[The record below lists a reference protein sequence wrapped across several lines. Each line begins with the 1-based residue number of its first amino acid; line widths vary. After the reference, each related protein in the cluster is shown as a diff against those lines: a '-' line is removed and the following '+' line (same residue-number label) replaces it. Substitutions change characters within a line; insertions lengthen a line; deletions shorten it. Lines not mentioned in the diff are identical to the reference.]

1 MEGDPTHRGMITVSL
16 MLATVMQAL
25 DTTIANVALPHIQG
39 ALSATQEQ
47 AAWILT
53 SYIVA
58 SAIMTAPTGILASR
72 LGRKRIFL
80 IAIIGFT
87 VSSALCGL
95 AQNLS
100 EMVLFRVAQGVFGA
114 ALVPISQAVLLDI
127 NPTERHGQ
135 AMALWGVGVMLGP
148 ILGPTLGGY
157 LTEYFSWRW
166 VFYINVP
173 VGIAAALGVGA
184 FLHETPINRSR
195 RFDFIGFAFLSI
207 AIGAAQ
213 LVLDR
218 GQLLDWFSSWEII
231 IECTVAGLC
240 FYLFI
245 VHILTT
251 EHPFLEPHLFLDR
264 NYAAA
269 LVLIFCFGMLILA
282 NMALTPPFLQN
293 LMNYPVLTAGLV
305 MAPRGAGTMV
315 SMFIVGRLLGKIDG
329 RLLIVFGLAMVAISL
344 YEMTG
349 FTGDMPIWPL
359 IHTGIVQGFGLG
371 FVFIPLSTLAF
382 TTLPAAYRNE
392 GTSMM
397 SLMRNIGSSIGISIV
412 MTLLAR
418 NAQISHADL
427 AANIL
432 PFGNTPVILDRAT
445 EALAGTGAGGAMNI
459 LNAEV
464 TRQAVTIAYLDD
476 FKLMMWMVF
485 LLLPLV
491 ALLKSQKKAEIEK
504 IEAET
509 PEEMYAA
516 AE

>member
-1 MEGDPTHRGMITVSL
+1 MITISL

-25 DTTIANVALPHIQG
+25 DTTIANIALPHMQG

-72 LGRKRIFL
+72 FGRKRIFL

-95 AQNLS
+95 ALNLS
-100 EMVLFRVAQGVFGA
+100 EMVLFRVMQGIFGA
-114 ALVPISQAVLLDI
+114 ALVPIAQAVLLDI
-127 NPTERHGQ
+127 NPPERHGQ

-157 LTEYFSWRW
+157 LTEYISWRW

-173 VGIAAALGVGA
+173 VGIAAALGVAA
-184 FLHETPINRSR
+184 FLHETPINKTRL
-195 RFDFIGFAFLSI
+195 FDFIGFGLLSV
-207 AIGAAQ
+207 AIGGMQ

-231 IECTVAGLC
+231 VEVAVAGLC
-240 FYLFI
+240 FYLFV
-245 VHILTT
+245 VHIFTT
-251 EHPFLEPHLFLDR
+251 EHAFIEPHVFLDR

-269 LVLIFCFGMLILA
+269 LVLIFCFGVLILA
-282 NMALTPPFLQN
+282 NMALLPPYLQT
-293 LMNYPVLTAGLV
+293 LMGYPVLTAGLV
-305 MAPRGAGTMV
+305 MAPRGLGTMV
-315 SMFIVGRLLGKIDG
+315 SMLVVGRLIGKVDG
-329 RLLIVFGLAMVAISL
+329 RMLILFGLSMVAISM

-349 FTGDMPIWPL
+349 FTGDMPTWP
-359 IHTGIVQGFGLG
+359 IVWTGVIQGFGMG

-382 TTLPAAYRNE
+382 TTLPPSYRNE

-412 MTLLAR
+412 MTLLSR
-418 NAQISHADL
+418 NTQVSHSDL
-427 AANIL
+427 VANML
-432 PFGNTPVILDRAT
+432 PFGNARVILDRAA
-445 EALAGTGAGGAMNI
+445 EAMAGSNVGVLSV
-459 LNAEV
+459 LNAAV
-464 TRQAVTIAYLDD
+464 TKQAVTIAYLDD
-476 FKLMMWMVF
+476 FKLMTVMVF
-485 LLLPLV
+485 FLMPLVLLL
-491 ALLKSQKKAEIEK
+491 KGQKRKEVEK
-504 IEAET
+504 IEEET
-509 PEEMYAA
+509 PEELYAA